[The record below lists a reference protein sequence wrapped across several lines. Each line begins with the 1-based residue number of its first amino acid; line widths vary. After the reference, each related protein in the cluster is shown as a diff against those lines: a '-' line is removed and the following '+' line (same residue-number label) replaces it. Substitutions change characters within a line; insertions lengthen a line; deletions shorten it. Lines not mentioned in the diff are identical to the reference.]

1 MMRSILFLGSLLASA
16 QVDLGRV
23 KQPIAADGNIGFV
36 RYGGKPPTMHVL
48 RDFFANRVDPPA
60 AAGSCWPDGRGSWA
74 TDRQFFYVCVPNEA
88 GTDFVWARMPL
99 QVEW

>member
-1 MMRSILFLGSLLASA
+1 MKLFLCLVALASA
-16 QVDLGRV
+16 QTVDLARV

-60 AAGSCWPDGRGSWA
+60 APGACFPDPRGSWA
-74 TDRQFFYVCVPNEA
+74 TDRQFFYVCVPNEV
-88 GTDFVWARMPL
+88 GTDYVWARIPL